1 MLPLNVYVY
10 SVNMGDS
17 SVTCVTL
24 VHVSLIFFVQS
35 LLHQSFDVIGTDDIC
50 YSYKGPSIEKNNFF
64 QSLLHVDGCCLKCV
78 AGVTF
83 NFCHFQGGNTLI

>member
-35 LLHQSFDVIGTDDIC
+35 LLRQSFDVIGTGDIC
-50 YSYKGPSIEKNNFF
+50 YSYKDLQLRKT
-64 QSLLHVDGCCLKCV
+64 
-78 AGVTF
+78 TF
-83 NFCHFQGGNTLI
+83 SNLYYM